1 VCTVCGVECGE
12 GVVVDRRERSVKGG
26 EIEGFEKN
34 KIKNQRQEKSG
45 QRTDRGLVEAV
56 DAQSAA
62 ALQRLVTW
70 WRSCGSWAWG

>member
-1 VCTVCGVECGE
+1 MVCGVECGE

-26 EIEGFEKN
+26 EIVLRGN
-34 KIKNQRQEKSG
+34 KIRSQERDKSG